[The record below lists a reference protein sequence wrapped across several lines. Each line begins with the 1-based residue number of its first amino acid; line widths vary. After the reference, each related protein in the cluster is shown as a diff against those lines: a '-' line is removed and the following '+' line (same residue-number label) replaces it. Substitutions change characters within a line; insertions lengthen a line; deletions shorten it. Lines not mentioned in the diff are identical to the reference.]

1 MRLPDNLRNP
11 VPNAFEIRT
20 PICKAGF
27 SWRWRRRREG
37 LRLAVKMIAMDID
50 GTLLDS
56 RGQVSAE
63 NARTIAEAEARGIE
77 IVIVTGRRFDFAR
90 PILDALDCDY
100 HLIVNN
106 GALIKSKDGRTLQ
119 RHLLPSETARA
130 ALEATPEFRSAA
142 AVVFDRDWERQV
154 IMEQIDWED
163 PFRGGYFRRNREHL
177 AEVSPLTDCLDG
189 TDPIQ
194 VMFSGQ
200 CGPMRRAK
208 KLLESLPISTE
219 YTLAITEYES
229 RNFSILDVLAR
240 GVTKGAALSE
250 WTHRRGI
257 AREQVMAIGD
267 NWNDR
272 EMLEFAGVPVVMG
285 NSVPELKSLGWPVTL
300 SNEQSGVAEA
310 IRTYALSGMP

>member
-1 MRLPDNLRNP
+1 
-11 VPNAFEIRT
+11 
-20 PICKAGF
+20 
-27 SWRWRRRREG
+27 
-37 LRLAVKMIAMDID
+37 MDID

-63 NARTIAEAEARGIE
+63 NVRTIAEAEARGIE

-90 PILDALDCDY
+90 PILDALECDY

-119 RHLLPSETARA
+119 RHLLSSETARA
-130 ALEATPEFRSAA
+130 VLQATPEFRSAA

-208 KLLESLPISTE
+208 KMLESLPISNE

-250 WTHRRGI
+250 WTRRRGI

-285 NSVPELKSLGWPVTL
+285 NGVPELKSLGWPVTL

-310 IRTYALSGMP
+310 IRTYALGGIR

>member
-1 MRLPDNLRNP
+1 MTVRL
-11 VPNAFEIRT
+11 
-20 PICKAGF
+20 
-27 SWRWRRRREG
+27 
-37 LRLAVKMIAMDID
+37 IAMDID

-63 NARTIAEAEARGIE
+63 NVRTIAEAEARGIE

-90 PILDALDCDY
+90 PILDALECDY
-100 HLIVNN
+100 HLILNN

-119 RHLLPSETARA
+119 RHLLSSDTALA
-130 ALEATPEFRSAA
+130 VLQATPEFRSAA

-208 KLLESLPISTE
+208 KMLESLPISNE

-250 WTHRRGI
+250 WTRRRGI

-285 NSVPELKSLGWPVTL
+285 NGVPELKSLGWPVTL

-310 IRTYALSGMP
+310 IRTYALGGIR

>member
-1 MRLPDNLRNP
+1 LTVRL
-11 VPNAFEIRT
+11 
-20 PICKAGF
+20 
-27 SWRWRRRREG
+27 
-37 LRLAVKMIAMDID
+37 IAMDID

-63 NARTIAEAEARGIE
+63 NVRTIAEAEARGIE

-90 PILDALDCDY
+90 PILDALECDY

-119 RHLLPSETARA
+119 RHLLSSETARA
-130 ALEATPEFRSAA
+130 VLQATPEFRSAA

-208 KLLESLPISTE
+208 KMLESLPISNE

-250 WTHRRGI
+250 WTRRRGI

-285 NSVPELKSLGWPVTL
+285 NGVPELKSLGWPVTL

-310 IRTYALSGMP
+310 IRTYALGGIR

>member
-1 MRLPDNLRNP
+1 MTVRL
-11 VPNAFEIRT
+11 
-20 PICKAGF
+20 
-27 SWRWRRRREG
+27 
-37 LRLAVKMIAMDID
+37 IAMDID

-63 NARTIAEAEARGIE
+63 NVRTIAEAEARGIE

-90 PILDALDCDY
+90 PILDALECDY
-100 HLIVNN
+100 HLILNN

-119 RHLLPSETARA
+119 RHLLSSETARA
-130 ALEATPEFRSAA
+130 VLQATPEFRSAA

-208 KLLESLPISTE
+208 KMLESLPISNE

-250 WTHRRGI
+250 WTRRRGI

-285 NSVPELKSLGWPVTL
+285 NGVPELKSLGWPVTL

-310 IRTYALSGMP
+310 IRTYALGGIR

>member
-1 MRLPDNLRNP
+1 MTVRL
-11 VPNAFEIRT
+11 
-20 PICKAGF
+20 
-27 SWRWRRRREG
+27 
-37 LRLAVKMIAMDID
+37 IAMDID

-63 NARTIAEAEARGIE
+63 NVRTIAEAEARGIE

-90 PILDALDCDY
+90 PILDALECDY

-119 RHLLPSETARA
+119 RHLLSSETARA
-130 ALEATPEFRSAA
+130 VLQATPEFRSAA

-208 KLLESLPISTE
+208 KMLESLPISNE

-250 WTHRRGI
+250 WTRRRGI

-285 NSVPELKSLGWPVTL
+285 NGVPELKSLGWPVTL

-310 IRTYALSGMP
+310 IRTYALGGIR